1 MRVPPPGSPL
11 VAVLGGGQLGRMLA
25 LAGLPLG
32 LRFRFLDPSPEAT
45 AGAVGELVVAAL
57 DDPAGLAQVAEG
69 ARAVTYEWEG
79 VPAEAARRLEGRRP
93 VLPPPIALEVTQD
106 RAHEKELCRVLGLP
120 TAAFR
125 LVDDRQGLD
134 QAAADV
140 GLPAVLKTRRGGYD
154 GKGQAVVP
162 DRDHLERA
170 WSEVEGRPAILE
182 AHVPFT
188 RELSVLAV
196 RSRDGTTASWP
207 LVENHH
213 SGGILR
219 GSIAPAPALSAEL
232 QQQGEAIATAIL
244 EHLDYVGVL
253 AVELFELEGELL
265 VNELAPRVHN
275 SGHWTIEGAE
285 TSQFENHLRAILGWP
300 LGSTAAVA
308 HSAMVNCI
316 GARPA
321 PEQVLAVPNT
331 HFHDYAKVPRP
342 GRKVGHI
349 TITASTSE
357 ELDSLL
363 ARLQGLP
370 GTTEEAVA

>member
-1 MRVPPPGSPL
+1 VP
-11 VAVLGGGQLGRMLA
+11 
-25 LAGLPLG
+25 
-32 LRFRFLDPSPEAT
+32 
-45 AGAVGELVVAAL
+45 AA
-57 DDPAGLAQVAEG
+57 AARGLA
-69 ARAVTYEWEG
+69 
-79 VPAEAARRLEGRRP
+79 GRRP
-93 VLPPPIALEVTQD
+93 VLPPPVALEVTQD
-106 RAHEKELCRVLGLP
+106 RAREKELCRDLGIS

-125 LVDDRQGLD
+125 PVDDRAGLD
-134 QAAADV
+134 QAMTEV
-140 GLPAVLKTRRGGYD
+140 GLPAILKTRRGGYD
-154 GKGQAVVP
+154 GKGQAVVTGP
-162 DRDHLERA
+162 DDLERA
-170 WSEVEGRPAILE
+170 WSEVDGRPAILE
-182 AHVPFT
+182 AQVPFT

-207 LVENHH
+207 LVENYH

-219 GSIAPAPALSAEL
+219 GSIAPAPMLTAEL
-232 QQQGEAIATAIL
+232 QQQGENIARAIL
-244 EHLDYVGVL
+244 ERLDYVGVL
-253 AVELFELEGELL
+253 AVELFEVDGELL

-300 LGSTAAVA
+300 LGSTDAVA
-308 HSAMVNCI
+308 LSAMVNCI

-331 HFHDYAKVPRP
+331 HLHDYAKAPRP

-349 TITASTSE
+349 TVTAATPE

-370 GTTEEAVA
+370 GTTDVAPP